1 MVCRLLSR
9 LLTHNS
15 GINKVSFT
23 GSTATGKKVAEACAK
38 TVKRLT
44 LELGGN
50 DAAIVCDDAD
60 LAKVVPK
67 VRLADHNRHEALAY

>member
-1 MVCRLLSR
+1 MYR
-9 LLTHNS
+9 LLTYQS
-15 GINKVSFT
+15 GINKISFT

-67 VRLADHNRHEALAY
+67 VCSIPTAAVGSSILI